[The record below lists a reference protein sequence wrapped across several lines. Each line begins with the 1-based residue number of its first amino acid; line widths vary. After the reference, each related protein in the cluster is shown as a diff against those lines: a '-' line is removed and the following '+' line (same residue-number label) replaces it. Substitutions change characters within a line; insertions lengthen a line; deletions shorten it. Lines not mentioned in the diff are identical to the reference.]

1 MESSSVCKHAS
12 DRQNRTTAK
21 RESDFLITSMI
32 TCRIG
37 RHEVL
42 LRISQNFEKIQ
53 ERNQTSAIRNVSKK
67 KRTTARAH
75 DAYSPF
81 IQAWRVIT
89 LSDYKHD
96 AFTVLLIIVMRPS
109 AVQLGMQTYEW
120 LRKLDDRE
128 AGVRFVNYECDY
140 GSNWTTRSPVIN

>member
-42 LRISQNFEKIQ
+42 LRINQYFEKNS
-53 ERNQTSAIRNVSKK
+53 RKK
-67 KRTTARAH
+67 PDICYTQRIKKPRTTARAH
-75 DAYSPF
+75 VAYSPF
-81 IQAWRVIT
+81 IQAWRVIK

-109 AVQLGMQTYEW
+109 AVQLGLQTYEW
-120 LRKLDDRE
+120 LRKFDDRE

>member
-12 DRQNRTTAK
+12 DRKNRTTANDNLQNWTTRSPVTNK
-21 RESDFLITSMI
+21 SILRKNSRKKSDICYTQ
-32 TCRIG
+32 RI
-37 RHEVL
+37 
-42 LRISQNFEKIQ
+42 
-53 ERNQTSAIRNVSKK
+53 KK
-67 KRTTARAH
+67 QRTTARAH
-75 DAYSPF
+75 VAYSPF

-109 AVQLGMQTYEW
+109 AVQLGLQTYEW
-120 LRKLDDRE
+120 LRKLNDRE

>member
-1 MESSSVCKHAS
+1 MTNNGNRTEWSPVQSVNMRVIEK
-12 DRQNRTTAK
+12 NRTTANDDLQNWTTRSPVTNK
-21 RESDFLITSMI
+21 SILRKNSRKKSDICYTQ
-32 TCRIG
+32 RI
-37 RHEVL
+37 
-42 LRISQNFEKIQ
+42 
-53 ERNQTSAIRNVSKK
+53 KK
-67 KRTTARAH
+67 QRTTARAH
-75 DAYSPF
+75 VAYSPF

-109 AVQLGMQTYEW
+109 AVQLGLQTYEW
-120 LRKLDDRE
+120 LRKLNDRE

>member
-1 MESSSVCKHAS
+1 MVIGLSGVQFSLKHAS

-42 LRISQNFEKIQ
+42 LRINQNFKKIQ

-67 KRTTARAH
+67 KGQQRVHMTPTVHLYRH
-75 DAYSPF
+75 D
-81 IQAWRVIT
+81 
-89 LSDYKHD
+89 
-96 AFTVLLIIVMRPS
+96 VLLHCPITSM
-109 AVQLGMQTYEW
+109 
-120 LRKLDDRE
+120 
-128 AGVRFVNYECDY
+128 
-140 GSNWTTRSPVIN
+140 TRSLSY